1 MSIKS
6 KIRSWIQK
14 YRPGRDNRI
23 AGSFTKIFFLAID
36 LSFSLAAFAF
46 AVFVDRTLN
55 STSWTLV
62 MLSSVPLILLILRAI
77 SFLVFKTYL
86 IIIRFV
92 GEQDFL
98 NLLFAATSS
107 TVAFYAIL
115 KFFPLALPGDS
126 AATVVVID
134 YLFLL
139 YLSGGFRIFL
149 RVLYKYLRKKTGYQ
163 TPNTIIYG
171 AGQLGAQTLSII
183 QNSTTNQF
191 RVVAFVDD
199 NPKVNRKQL
208 NGVPI
213 YLTDRHLENLID
225 KQNIKKSIVAI
236 RDLPDDRRIKF
247 INTCLENQV
256 EVLKVPTTEKW
267 NNNQLSQKQLKKVKL
282 ADLLNRPAIQLDKQK
297 ISAEVNG
304 QCILVTGCAGSIG
317 SEIVRQLLK
326 FEPKKVVGIDQAET
340 PLVELKRELRDER
353 FVSIVG
359 DVRSKEKIREVFEEF
374 LPKYVFH
381 AAAYKHVPLM
391 ESHPNQ
397 AVETN
402 LLGTIH
408 VAKAASKF
416 KAKKFVLVSTDKV
429 INPTNVMGASK
440 RAAEIYIRK
449 TISNPGVK
457 TQFIITRFGNV
468 LGSNGS
474 VVPLFQKQIENQK
487 PLTVTHKEVTRYFM
501 IIPEA
506 CQLVLEA
513 GVMGNGGEIFVFDMG
528 KPVKIYDLARRLI
541 QLSGLIPNKDI
552 PIHITGLRPG
562 EKLYEELLSDREKV
576 KPTHHPKIMI
586 SGLESDCPD
595 IHTECLKELIRLCK
609 SRNSDKDIIKC
620 LQHLIPEYSPKK
632 NNPDKPPYLGNEKLT
647 TLKKNN
653 IPVLKKN
660 EENTAPPNQ
669 ETQLGKLKGRRGL
682 KHLFLRTVG
691 RVIPTDVF
699 AARHSL
705 SVKGICT
712 IDNRV
717 LLLKTET
724 GQWDLPGG
732 KLKPGEQWEKCI
744 KREIKEE
751 LNLEVQG
758 CNLLKLQSDRLRKAA
773 KVTVALAH
781 CQVVQET
788 HMISLSQ
795 EHFGVQLASA
805 AQLKSISLLLPY
817 EETILDVLQQ
827 NTNQIV
833 KTPES

>member
-1 MSIKS
+1 MRIKS
-6 KIRSWIQK
+6 NILSWIQK

-23 AGSFTKIFFLAID
+23 AGSFTKIFILAVD
-36 LSFSLAAFAF
+36 LSFSIAAFAF

-62 MLSSVPLILLILRAI
+62 MLSSVPIILLILRAI

-107 TVAFYAIL
+107 TVVFYGIL
-115 KFFPLALPGDS
+115 KFFPLALPGDR

-149 RVLYKYLRKKTGYQ
+149 RILYKYLRKKSNGQ
-163 TPNTIIYG
+163 TPNAIIYG

-183 QNSTTNQF
+183 ENSTTSQF

-199 NPKVNRKQL
+199 NPKVHRKQL

-213 YLTDRHLENLID
+213 YQTDRHLETLID
-225 KQNIKKSIVAI
+225 KQNIEKSIVAI
-236 RDLPDDRRIKF
+236 RDLPDDRRINF
-247 INTCLENQV
+247 INICLENQV
-256 EVLKVPTTEKW
+256 EVLKVPTTEQW
-267 NNNQLSQKQLKKVKL
+267 INNQLSQRQLKKVKL

-297 ISAEVNG
+297 ISAEING
-304 QCILVTGCAGSIG
+304 QCVMVTGCAGSIG
-317 SEIVRQLLK
+317 SEIVRQLLS
-326 FEPKKVVGIDQAET
+326 FDPKEVIGIDQAET
-340 PLVELKRELRDER
+340 PLVELTRELRDER
-353 FVSIVG
+353 FIPVVG
-359 DVRSKEKIREVFEEF
+359 DVRSEEKIGEVFEEF
-374 LPKYVFH
+374 LPQYVFH
-381 AAAYKHVPLM
+381 AAAYKHVPMM

-408 VAKAASKF
+408 VARAASKF
-416 KAKKFVLVSTDKV
+416 RAKKFVLVSTDKV

-440 RAAEIYIRK
+440 RAAEIFIRK
-449 TISNPGVK
+449 TISDPKIK

-474 VVPLFQKQIENQK
+474 VVPLFQKQIEKRK

-513 GVMGNGGEIFVFDMG
+513 GIMGSGGEIFVFDMG
-528 KPVKIYDLARRLI
+528 QPVKIYDLARRLI
-541 QLSGLIPNKDI
+541 QLSGLIPDKDI

-586 SGLESDCPD
+586 AGLESDCPD
-595 IHTECLKELIRLCK
+595 IHTKCLKELLRLCK
-609 SRNSDKDIIKC
+609 SRNTDKIIIQC
-620 LQHLIPEYSPKK
+620 LQKLIPEYSPTPNHPEQSKKTEQNLNSNPRKIKEPLLEANGK
-632 NNPDKPPYLGNEKLT
+632 NNTDR
-647 TLKKNN
+647 
-653 IPVLKKN
+653 
-660 EENTAPPNQ
+660 NQ
-669 ETQLGKLKGRRGL
+669 ANRLRKLKGQRGL

-691 RVIPTDVF
+691 RLMPIDIF
-699 AARHSL
+699 ATRHTL

-712 IDNRV
+712 INDRV

-724 GQWDLPGG
+724 GHWDLPGG

-744 KREIKEE
+744 KREVKEE
-751 LNLEVQG
+751 LNLEVQA
-758 CNLLKLQSDRLRKAA
+758 CNLLELKSHRLRKAA

-781 CQVVQET
+781 CQVVEDT
-788 HMISLSQ
+788 HAISLSQ

-805 AQLKSISLLLPY
+805 EKLKSISLLLPY
-817 EETILDVLQQ
+817 EKTILEVLQKQ
-827 NTNQIV
+827 AV
-833 KTPES
+833 KNLENSR